1 MYLADDEDMLSLFND
16 ETEQT
21 QGARV
26 FFLRPKVVDVD
37 TVRPAL
43 C

>member
-1 MYLADDEDMLSLFND
+1 MNLAGGEDMLSLFNV
-16 ETEQT
+16 TEQT

-26 FFLRPKVVDVD
+26 SFLRPKVVDVD
-37 TVRPAL
+37 TVTPAL